1 MEPEYEYFNRDVS
14 WLSFNYRVLLEA
26 DDETLPLY
34 ERINFIS
41 IYSSNLEEFYK
52 VRVADLRASI
62 SGSRAV
68 EESAEEKENVLEAIT
83 REVNR
88 QLDERVRIYE
98 RRILPA
104 LEREGIGFYQSPEV
118 GEEHRGYVRRY
129 FMEEVFPFLQ
139 PVVVKKDVVRSFLRE
154 GRLYLA
160 VRLRRKGAPREAE
173 RECYVLKIPYSKA
186 PRFVELPAGG
196 RKACFMFLE
205 DVVAA
210 NLDVVFPGYEVEG
223 SYSVKISRDADIL
236 IEDTSPGGIVEQVK
250 QKVRK
255 RKIGA
260 VCRFVYDRRMPAA
273 FLQTLMEAF
282 HITADDLV
290 EGDKH
295 LNLEDLGF
303 LPCPD
308 ERLRR
313 SPQPHIALPFMKRG
327 RRPVFT
333 EVARRDLLLYYPYHS
348 FDPFIHWLYEA
359 VHDPEV
365 EEIMITQYRV
375 AEHSV
380 VVNTLMAAA
389 QNGKRVT
396 VFVELKAR
404 FDEANN
410 LAAAE
415 VMQRSGIHIIYSL
428 PKLKVHAKV
437 ALVLRRGEQGPSGFA
452 YVGTG
457 NFNEKTAEVYA
468 DLGLFTCNAE
478 IVADLRRLFSYLRD
492 PGEPPSFARL
502 LVPPF
507 NLVPALERLI
517 RREIGIAR
525 QGGRGRI
532 VLKMNALQERGM
544 IDLLYE
550 ASLAGVEV
558 DLIVRGICCLVSGRP
573 FSRHIRVTRI
583 VDSYLEHARIWYFG
597 AGGEPELYIGSPDFM
612 RRNLY
617 RRIEVVTPVLDAEL
631 KKMLT
636 RLLRIQLL
644 PGRKACW
651 VDDRLCN
658 RFKAPGPENAVRVQ
672 QAVRDYLAS
681 CAKTLLYRAEG
692 APLPDERL

>member
-1 MEPEYEYFNRDVS
+1 MEPQYEYFNRDIS

-26 DDETLPLY
+26 DDESLPLY
-34 ERINFIS
+34 ERIKFIS

-68 EESAEEKENVLEAIT
+68 EESADEQEQVLEAIT

-104 LEREGIGFYQSPEV
+104 LEAEGIGFYQSPEV
-118 GEEHRGYVRRY
+118 GEEHKSFVRS
-129 FMEEVFPFLQ
+129 FFLEEVFPFLQ
-139 PVVVKKDVVRSFLRE
+139 PVVVQKGRVRSFLRE

-160 VRLRRKGAPREAE
+160 VRLRPKGAEAAGWE
-173 RECYVLKIPYSKA
+173 YFVLKIPYSKV
-186 PRFVELPAGG
+186 PRFVELPAAG

-210 NLDVVFPGYEVEG
+210 NLDVIFPGYDVES
-223 SYSVKISRDADIL
+223 SYSIKISRDADIM
-236 IEDTSPGGIVEQVK
+236 IEDNVPGGIVEQMK
-250 QKVRK
+250 RKLRK

-260 VCRFVYDRRMPAA
+260 VCRFVYDRRMPLDFLEALMDA
-273 FLQTLMEAF
+273 FG
-282 HITADDLV
+282 ITQDDLV
-290 EGDKH
+290 EGDHH
-295 LNLEDLGF
+295 LNLEDLGH
-303 LPCPD
+303 LPCPE
-308 ERLRR
+308 ERLKF
-313 SPQPHIALPFMKRG
+313 SAPPHVPLPFMKKG
-327 RRPVFT
+327 RHPVFT

-365 EEIMITQYRV
+365 KEILITQYRV
-375 AEHSV
+375 AENSTV
-380 VVNTLMAAA
+380 INTLISAA
-389 QNGKRVT
+389 QNGKEVT

-404 FDEANN
+404 FDEAHN
-410 LAAAE
+410 LATAE
-415 VMQRSGIHIIYSL
+415 LMQRFGVHIIYSI

-437 ALVLRRGEQGPSGFA
+437 ALILRENEQGKSGYA

-457 NFNEKTAEVYA
+457 NFNEQTAEVYA
-468 DLGLFTCNAE
+468 DLGLFTCNEE
-478 IVADLRRLFSYLRD
+478 IVADLHALFSYLRC
-492 PGEPPSFARL
+492 PEGEPVFRRL

-507 NLVPALERLI
+507 NLVSTLERLI
-517 RREIGIAR
+517 RREIEVAR
-525 QGGRGRI
+525 GGGRGRI

-550 ASLAGVEV
+550 ASQAGVEI
-558 DLIVRGICCLVSGRP
+558 DLIVRGICCLVPGRP

-583 VDSYLEHARIWYFG
+583 VDSFLEHARIWYFG
-597 AGGEPELYIGSPDFM
+597 AGGEPELYMGSPDFM

-617 RRIEVVTPVLDAEL
+617 RRIEVITPVLDGEL

-636 RLLRIQLL
+636 HLLKIQLL

-651 VDDRLCN
+651 VDEHLHNC
-658 RFKAPGPENAVRVQ
+658 FKDDDPRNTVRVQ
-672 QAVRDYLAS
+672 HAVREYLVS
-681 CAKTLLYRAEG
+681 CGKTLLGRAKG